1 MVAVFIAQT
10 VHCKTAGATATM
22 PQQLDFTLPP
32 FFVYIIES
40 NRTQEIMGGF
50 LEGIALQNVLKFSG
64 VRVKYHTSVGKQ
76 DFPIQVRRAAEY
88 AHEMGAFPILHISAH
103 GNLRGIQLTT
113 EELVTWREL
122 AEMLGPLRHFSGG
135 NYLLCLSAC
144 EGLGSCQVA
153 LANPDIPPF
162 GVVGTSKV
170 VDWSDNVIG
179 YATFYHLLR
188 KGKTIRQAIEGMKA
202 ASAHDTYS
210 FVHGPSAVK
219 AFESVFPPP

>member
-1 MVAVFIAQT
+1 MYST
-10 VHCKTAGATATM
+10 TAGTTAVM

-40 NRTQEIMGGF
+40 NRVQEIMGRF
-50 LEGIALQNVLKFSG
+50 LEGIALQNVLKFSD
-64 VRVKYHTSVGKQ
+64 VPVKYHTSIGKQ
-76 DFPIQVRRAAEY
+76 DFPVQVRRAADY
-88 AHEMGAFPILHISAH
+88 AIEMNAFPILHISAH

-113 EELVTWREL
+113 GELVTWEEL
-122 AEMLGPLRHFSGG
+122 AEMLGPLHHYSGS

-144 EGLGSCQVA
+144 EGLSSIQVA
-153 LANPDIPPF
+153 LANPDIPLF
-162 GVVGTSKV
+162 GVVGTSRV

-202 ASAHDTYS
+202 ASGHNTYS
-210 FVHGPSAVK
+210 FIHGPSAVN
-219 AFESVFPPP
+219 AFGQMFPPQ